1 MGVSYRTAHRMFKR
15 GEIQGAYQLESGT
28 IIVPDQSNCVENTRK
43 YVVYARVSSSQC
55 KSDLESQSKRVID
68 FCAASGIIVSD
79 VVSEVGSG
87 LNDRRKKL
95 QKILSEDVNIVVE
108 HKDRLTRF
116 GFEYLKTLL
125 NKQGREIIVINEV
138 TEDKQD
144 LMQDL
149 ISVIT
154 SFTARYYGQRRKNRK
169 TEKII
174 EMLQETDK

>member
-1 MGVSYRTAHRMFKR
+1 M
-15 GEIQGAYQLESGT
+15 I
-28 IIVPDQSNCVENTRK
+28 
-43 YVVYARVSSSQC
+43 
-55 KSDLESQSKRVID
+55 SD
-68 FCAASGIIVSD
+68 
-79 VVSEVGSG
+79 
-87 LNDRRKKL
+87 
-95 QKILSEDVNIVVE
+95 
-108 HKDRLTRF
+108 
-116 GFEYLKTLL
+116 
-125 NKQGREIIVINEV
+125 KQGREIIVINEV